1 VLVAQVAH
9 PVMLHETVYK
19 ALLLLYLRSLNL
31 LDVVHELLPDGHDT
45 LVQSIAIPAVKP
57 AHALA
62 DSAAVKASLKSIEL
76 ITGLPP
82 LVGYDHV
89 IYYCEELPVKPALF
103 MHQPVA
109 KYVFPAETY

>member
-31 LDVVHELLPDGHDT
+31 LDVVHDT

-89 IYYCEELPVKPALF
+89 IYYCEELPVRPALF